1 MDLSLIKGWI
11 EPGSWIDFFLP
22 PLCSGCGEYTEEKSL
37 VCGNCQR
44 KIQQLS
50 DPSCLHC
57 GRQSVA
63 GTECEECRKDSLLLF
78 AYGEYSDPLR
88 EIILQFKFK
97 GVTGPADFVAQRLF
111 VQFAE
116 RLAIYEGAVVVPIP
130 LHSTREH
137 ARGYNQ
143 AELFAEALGSKLGL
157 EVDRDLLYR
166 VEKRKPQSKL
176 RVEDRA
182 ANISGVF
189 AVADQVEQ
197 GGSVILVDDVVTTGH
212 TVGEARRELEK
223 RGLHVRAVI
232 AMALA
237 R

>member
-37 VCGNCQR
+37 VCGECRR
-44 KIQQLS
+44 KIQEFC
-50 DPSCLHC
+50 DPSCLRC

-63 GTECEECRKDSLLLF
+63 GTECEECRKNSLLLF

-97 GVTGPADFVAQRLF
+97 GVTGPAEFVAERL
-111 VQFAE
+111 VAQFAE
-116 RLAIYEGAVVVPIP
+116 RLALYEGAVLVPIP
-130 LHSTREH
+130 LHSSREH
-137 ARGYNQ
+137 TRGYSQ
-143 AELFAEALGSKLGL
+143 AELFAETLADRLGL
-157 EVDRDLLYR
+157 ELDCDLLYR
-166 VEKRKPQSKL
+166 IVKRKPQSKL
-176 RVEDRA
+176 RVEDRG

-189 AVADQVEQ
+189 DVAGEPEH
-197 GGSVILVDDVVTTGH
+197 GSSVILVDDVVTTGH
-212 TVGEARRELEK
+212 TVGEARRELER
-223 RGLHVRAVI
+223 RGFHVRAVI